1 MRADVPRSRRAY
13 PGIPPNRCVAAP
25 ASAVRSGS
33 MRTLSPSTVRRI
45 ALTAMGFDRPR
56 PDPGIRRDV
65 RHLRRVMDT
74 IDIVQL
80 DSVNVLARAH
90 ELPFWSRLGPHD
102 RDRRDAWLWR
112 SRELFE
118 GWIHVASMSSVEVW
132 PLLHHRR
139 AATRPWPQVAE
150 VLERAP
156 GYLGEVI
163 AEVAANGP
171 TTVQDLANPGRRRGP
186 WWGMPRGK
194 VALDFLAIRGEL
206 AIHDRTRQFVT
217 VYDLTDRVVPERVRA
232 TPAPPEEESRRQ
244 LLRRAARAHGI
255 GTATELADHHRQR
268 PGPVR
273 RTLAAMA
280 AAGELEEVRVR
291 GWGGEPVYVHPEART
306 ARRFPARTLLSPFD
320 PLVWHRDRLERV
332 FDFRYRIEIYV
343 PEARRV
349 HGYYVLPFLLGDQ
362 LVGRVDLKADRVRG
376 RLLVRGAYAEPGV
389 DRVAVARELAAELAE
404 LGAWLDVPEVV
415 VADRGDLAAGLR
427 RAVR

>member
-1 MRADVPRSRRAY
+1 
-13 PGIPPNRCVAAP
+13 
-25 ASAVRSGS
+25 
-33 MRTLSPSTVRRI
+33 MRTVSPSTARRI

-56 PDPGIRRDV
+56 PGPDVRRDV

-102 RDRRDAWLWR
+102 RARRDAWLWR

-118 GWIHVASMSSVEVW
+118 GWIHVASISSVDIW

-139 AATRPWPQVAE
+139 RATRPWPSAAE
-150 VLERAP
+150 LLERAP
-156 GYLGEVI
+156 GYL
-163 AEVAANGP
+163 AEVVAEVTANGP
-171 TTVQDLANPGRRRGP
+171 TTVQDLADPGRRRGP

-217 VYDLTDRVVPERVRA
+217 VYDLTDRVVPDHVLAR
-232 TPAPPEEESRRQ
+232 PAPPEEEARRE

-255 GTATELADHHRQR
+255 GTADELADHHRQR
-268 PGPVR
+268 IGPVR
-273 RTLAAMA
+273 RTLAAMS

-291 GWGGEPVYVHPEART
+291 GWGNEPVYLHPDARA
-306 ARRFPARTLLSPFD
+306 ARRFPTRTLLSPFD
-320 PLVWHRDRLERV
+320 PLVWHRERV
-332 FDFRYRIEIYV
+332 ERLFDFRYRIEIYV

-349 HGYYVLPFLLGDQ
+349 HGYYVLPFLLGER
-362 LVGRVDLKADRVRG
+362 LVARVDLKADRARAQL
-376 RLLVRGAYAEPGV
+376 RVRGAYAEPAV
-389 DRVAVARELAAELAE
+389 DRITVARELAAELTE
-404 LGAWLDVPEVV
+404 LGTWLDVPDVV
-415 VADRGDLAAGLR
+415 VDDRGDLAAALR
-427 RAVR
+427 AAVG